1 MKTVR
6 DKTVRPTPQ
15 RLLDLRDRLLHLH
28 KDVIEFERERYEKTV
43 GPIQSPYHFLQLVT
57 RDPWFTWLH
66 PLSQLIVSIDEAIDE
81 KEPLTD
87 AMADALRAQTRGLL
101 TAAENGEGFSGHYF
115 VALQQEP
122 QVVMAHAE
130 VIKLIGRNKNEPENE
145 HTKN

>member
-1 MKTVR
+1 MKTLENAPAR
-6 DKTVRPTPQ
+6 R
-15 RLLDLRDRLLHLH
+15 RLDNLRDGLLHLH
-28 KDVIEFERERYEKTV
+28 KAVIEFERERYEKAV

-57 RDPWFTWLH
+57 RDPWFTWLQ
-66 PLSQLIVSIDEAIDE
+66 PLSQLIVSIDEVIEE

-87 AMADALRAQTRGLL
+87 ALTEALLARARSLL

-130 VIKLIGRNKNEPENE
+130 VINSIGRRARQPD
-145 HTKN
+145 

>member
-1 MKTVR
+1 MNTVK
-6 DKTVRPTPQ
+6 DGPVQ
-15 RLLDLRDRLLHLH
+15 QGLLDLRNRLLHLH
-28 KDVIEFERERYEKTV
+28 KAVIEFDRERYEKTV
-43 GPIQSPYHFLQLVT
+43 GAIQSPYHFLQLVT

-66 PLSQLIVSIDEAIDE
+66 PLSQLIVAIDEAIDE

-87 AMADALRAQTRGLL
+87 VLADALKAQTRSLL
-101 TAAENGEGFSGHYF
+101 TAAENAEGFSGHYF

-130 VIKLIGRNKNEPENE
+130 VIKLIGRNRNETENE